1 MALVLVDY
9 HLHLRKPDQEREEV
23 DHTQAAVERYA
34 ETAVERGVD
43 EIGISE
49 HVYYFRE
56 TSDVWELPY
65 QRERC
70 KQSLDDYCD
79 AVLAARQGGAPVKLG
94 LEVDWVPAHAEKLAD
109 LLAAYPWDYLLGS
122 VHWIDGLAVDG
133 RPGWWEQAPAEEIWE
148 RYARELQAAARSGH
162 FDVLAHPDLVK
173 IFGHRVEW
181 DWSPFVSSLNGVA
194 LEVSSA
200 GLHKPVGE
208 LYPDASLLALAR
220 EAGVAITL
228 ASDAHFQEHVG
239 RDLDRAVEH
248 AREAGYDTV
257 TVFDGR
263 RGRQEPL
270 G

>member
-9 HLHLRKPDQEREEV
+9 HLHLRKRDQQREEA
-23 DHTQAAVERYA
+23 DHTRSAVERYA
-34 ETAVERGVD
+34 ETAVERGLD

-56 TSDVWELPY
+56 TRDFWELPY
-65 QRERC
+65 QLERC
-70 KQSLDDYCD
+70 VQSLDAYCH
-79 AVLAARQGGAPVKLG
+79 AILEAKRGGAPVKLAR
-94 LEVDWVPAHAEKLAD
+94 EVDWIPHRADELAD
-109 LLAAYPWDYLLGS
+109 VLAAYPWDYLLGS
-122 VHWIDGLAVDG
+122 VHWIDGLAIDG
-133 RPGWWEQAPAEEIWE
+133 TPGWWEQAPPEEIWE
-148 RYARELQAAARSGH
+148 RYARELEAAATSRH

-173 IFGHRVEW
+173 VFGHRVEW

-208 LYPDASLLALAR
+208 LYPDASLLALAQD
-220 EAGVAITL
+220 AGVAITL
-228 ASDAHFQEHVG
+228 ASDAHFEELVG
-239 RDLDRAVEH
+239 RDLERAVEH
-248 AREAGYDTV
+248 ARAAGYETV
-257 TVFDGR
+257 TVFERR

>member
-9 HLHLRKPDQEREEV
+9 HLHLRKRDQQREEA
-23 DHTQAAVERYA
+23 DHTRSAVERYA
-34 ETAVERGVD
+34 EAAVERGVD

-56 TSDVWELPY
+56 TRDFWELSY
-65 QRERC
+65 QLERC
-70 KQSLDDYCD
+70 AHSLDAYCD
-79 AVLAARQGGAPVKLG
+79 AILEAKRGGAPVKLA
-94 LEVDWVPAHAEKLAD
+94 LEVDWIPQRADELAD
-109 LLAAYPWDYLLGS
+109 VLAAYPWDYLLGS

-133 RPGWWEQAPAEEIWE
+133 TPGWWEQAAPEAIWK
-148 RYARELQAAARSGH
+148 RYARELEAAARSGH

-173 IFGHRVEW
+173 VFGHRVEW
-181 DWSPFVSSLNGVA
+181 DWSPFVLSLNGVA

-220 EAGVAITL
+220 DAGVAITL
-228 ASDAHFQEHVG
+228 ASDAHFEEHVG
-239 RDLDRAVEH
+239 RDLERAVEH
-248 AREAGYDTV
+248 ARAAGYETV
-257 TVFDGR
+257 TVFDNR
-263 RGRQEPL
+263 RPRQEPL

>member
-9 HLHLRKPDQEREEV
+9 HLHLRKADPARETV
-23 DHTQAAVERYA
+23 DHTRSAVERYA
-34 ETAVERGVD
+34 ETALDRGVD

-56 TSDVWELPY
+56 TRDFWELPY
-65 QRERC
+65 QLERC
-70 KQSLDDYCD
+70 VHSLDAYCD
-79 AVLAARQGGAPVKLG
+79 AILEARRAGAPVKLA
-94 LEVDWVPAHAEKLAD
+94 LEVDWVPQHADELAEV
-109 LLAAYPWDYLLGS
+109 LAAYPWDYVLGS

-133 RPGWWEQAPAEEIWE
+133 APGWWEQAPPEEIWA
-148 RYARELQAAARSGH
+148 RYARELQAAAGSGH

-173 IFGHRVEW
+173 IFGHHIEW

-220 EAGVAITL
+220 DAGVAITL
-228 ASDAHFQEHVG
+228 ASDAHFEEHVG
-239 RDLDRAVEH
+239 RDLERAVEH
-248 AREAGYDTV
+248 ARAAGYETV
-257 TVFDGR
+257 TVFENR